1 MKLTPLLKGL
11 ITGAAMVL
19 TTMLLVAY
27 NVPDTSRLHYIVY
40 GLYAGGIIWTLISF
54 SRTPAFTGK
63 FSELFGQGFRCF
75 VVVTLLMVGYIGIY
89 SFAHPEIAEERAPA
103 YRQYLKENK
112 KDMTPAE
119 IDQEVENAKKSY
131 VVSAMYPAVF
141 STLILGTIFTL
152 AGSALV
158 LMKKNWQ

>member
-1 MKLTPLLKGL
+1 MKLTPLIKGL
-11 ITGAAMVL
+11 ITGAAMVITSL
-19 TTMLLVAY
+19 LLVM
-27 NVPDTSRLHYIVY
+27 NKVPAESKLHYIGY
-40 GLYAGGIIWTLISF
+40 AIYAGGIMWTLLAF
-54 SRTPAFTGK
+54 SKTPAFTGK

-89 SFAHPEIAEERAPA
+89 NFAHPEIADEIAPA
-103 YRQYLKENK
+103 YRQYLKETK
-112 KDMTPAE
+112 TDMTPVE
-119 IDQEVENAKKSY
+119 IDEEVEKAKKNY

-158 LMKKNWQ
+158 TMKKNWQ